1 MSEPRRS
8 RRSDPEAAT
17 SDQAASADSPDAEPE
32 GPLDLFGRPYRRPEA
47 FPVEKSGDPLGGRAI
62 DDPVY
67 FWWWKRRRAS
77 TTYDDVGIPTAPL
90 DDQAPVSRS
99 VLRERFAGLRSRWFP
114 LPDEVVHSYL
124 GSGEQVLHTDHPSFR
139 SFVVDR
145 WLLFLVLIG
154 VGVGFVYSLG
164 QGWTLAAQILFGLLA
179 ALVLALFVMRMGDRY
194 TSYVITNARMIRMS
208 GVVSRKIESIPWV
221 RVTDVGFQQSFF
233 ERMLGFATVNIESAN
248 ENMGLRHMRGIA
260 DPVTFNHHL
269 MDMVVAKQGPATPL
283 GRRSEYR
290 VLAQDKGLFGR
301 RRRRQ
306 EESRNLVL
314 DDSSPVAGTR
324 GPIDDDR
331 TEVITPAAEPA
342 ETAADPGGAV
352 PAATPPLSPGETA
365 TDRPDL
371 SDI

>member
-47 FPVEKSGDPLGGRAI
+47 FPVEKSGDPLGGRSI
-62 DDPVY
+62 DDPAY

-77 TTYDDVGIPTAPL
+77 TTYDDVGIPTAPI
-90 DDQAPVSRS
+90 DEQAPVSRS
-99 VLRERFAGLRSRWFP
+99 LLRERFASLRSRWFP

-145 WLLFLVLIG
+145 WPLFLGLVGL
-154 VGVGFVYSLG
+154 GVGFVYSLG
-164 QGWTLAAQILFGLLA
+164 EGWTVAAQVMFVLMV
-179 ALVLALFVMRMGDRY
+179 ALVVALFFMRMGDRY

-208 GVVSRKIESIPWV
+208 GVVSRNIESIPWV
-221 RVTDVGFQQSFF
+221 RVTDVGFEQSFF
-233 ERMLGFATVNIESAN
+233 ERMLGYATVNIESAN
-248 ENMGLRHMRGIA
+248 ETMGLRRMRGIA

-306 EESRNLVL
+306 EESRRLVL
-314 DDSSPVAGTR
+314 DDSSPLAGTR
-324 GPIDDDR
+324 GAVDEDR
-331 TEVITPAAEPA
+331 TEVITPAVDPAATGAESG
-342 ETAADPGGAV
+342 AAA
-352 PAATPPLSPGETA
+352 AATPPPAPGETA
-365 TDRPDL
+365 ADRPDL